1 MAKRAQIVAAKHLE
15 TSISGYLSKNF
26 EKALENA
33 MSPEVVVGLSINAID
48 SALESMVRAALR
60 KKVSNTHSGYA
71 KRLRWLLAAR
81 ALARAGS
88 FAVMAGATISSNS
101 VAERL
106 GIGTAAVQRARVN
119 GSLLG
124 YRLPGEGVY
133 RFPVF
138 QFDGPSVVTWVP
150 EVMALIG
157 NGFAALHFLTVE
169 RKSLSGSSFLGRI
182 MESPS
187 PKAKRAAVAEM
198 LKAARNLAA

>member
-1 MAKRAQIVAAKHLE
+1 
-15 TSISGYLSKNF
+15 
-26 EKALENA
+26 

-71 KRLRWLLAAR
+71 KRLRWLFAAR
-81 ALARAGS
+81 ALARAGT

-157 NGFAALHFLTVE
+157 NGFAALHFFLLWKEKASVVAA
-169 RKSLSGSSFLGRI
+169 FLG
-182 MESPS
+182 ESWKVPRQRRS
-187 PKAKRAAVAEM
+187 EQQSQRCSKPPAILPHNGCRKDIPQYS
-198 LKAARNLAA
+198 